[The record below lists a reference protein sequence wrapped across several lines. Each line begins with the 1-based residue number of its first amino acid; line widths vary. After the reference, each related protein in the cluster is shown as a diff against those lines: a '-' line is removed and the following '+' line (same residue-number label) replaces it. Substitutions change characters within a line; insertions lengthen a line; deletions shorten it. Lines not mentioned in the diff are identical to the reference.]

1 LLINFD
7 AAEATLIA
15 DLDLV
20 DYGNIPNA
28 VALGAAVP
36 ATVNYQVR
44 WSGPISRLVSVAD
57 KDHSF
62 RGQFMENTASLTW
75 SASRL
80 GFTFAS
86 DPANTSKSLFAQLG
100 QESNG
105 IFF

>member
-1 LLINFD
+1 ML
-7 AAEATLIA
+7 
-15 DLDLV
+15 

-28 VALGAAVP
+28 VMLGAAVP
-36 ATVNYQVR
+36 ATVNYNVR

-62 RGQFMENTASLTW
+62 RGLFKENTASLTW
-75 SASRL
+75 SASRA

-86 DPANTSKSLFAQLG
+86 DPATTSTSLCAQLR

>member
-1 LLINFD
+1 M
-7 AAEATLIA
+7 
-15 DLDLV
+15 V
-20 DYGNIPNA
+20 
-28 VALGAAVP
+28 LGAAVP
-36 ATVNYQVR
+36 ANVNYEVR
-44 WSGPISRLVSVAD
+44 WSGPISRLVSVRD
-57 KDHSF
+57 TDHTF

-86 DPANTSKSLFAQLG
+86 DPATTSTSLFAQLG